1 MLDCFRTVFPTIGDG
16 YLVREK
22 DYQQVEGTLKEL
34 LTRSRRVVG
43 KRLVVAD
50 GSIVIAYHASRNRT
64 APVAPFRAM
73 IYQSSA
79 M

>member
-1 MLDCFRTVFPTIGDG
+1 MRK
-16 YLVREK
+16 K

-50 GSIVIAYHASRNRT
+50 GSIVIAYHASRNSDMACCAVSVDDLPKLCKLIVIREC
-64 APVAPFRAM
+64 
-73 IYQSSA
+73 
-79 M
+79 